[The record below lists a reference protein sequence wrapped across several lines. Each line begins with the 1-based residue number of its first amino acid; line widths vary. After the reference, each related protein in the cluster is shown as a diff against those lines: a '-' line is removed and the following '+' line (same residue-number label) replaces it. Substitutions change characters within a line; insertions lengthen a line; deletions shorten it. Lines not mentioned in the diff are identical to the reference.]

1 MIDSGGC
8 RVPCSLTNGWL
19 QNLICLS
26 SRYSGGI
33 LLCYTTTRQSH
44 NYSTACT
51 VTSCIYGDVACG
63 GFNHS
68 LWIISFSSCSFSRPS
83 PSTATFF
90 ALSDVLGVSSS
101 ERRQRRGW
109 EASLKSGSTRQMR
122 CVQYM
127 LPLNHTDVPTV
138 TSQVSIP
145 VFIIYSRSL
154 HL

>member
-1 MIDSGGC
+1 MQFDEWMAAKPYLSFKQVFWSHFTVLYHHSSISQLLYCMHCDIA
-8 RVPCSLTNGWL
+8 CS
-19 QNLICLS
+19 
-26 SRYSGGI
+26 
-33 LLCYTTTRQSH
+33 
-44 NYSTACT
+44 
-51 VTSCIYGDVACG
+51 

-68 LWIISFSSCSFSRPS
+68 LWIISFSSCSVSRPS

-90 ALSDVLGVSSS
+90 VPSDALGVSSS

-138 TSQVSIP
+138 TSQVSRP

-154 HL
+154 YFTRSYSCNWESQSLK